1 MRNGPVRAGPFV
13 YLIGVERRRC
23 EGSLKCSAIP
33 LNPQAPSVKLA
44 PSPTSERAASPSSR
58 NIGRSGPRPFGRS
71 PNSFARIGQ
80 LQPIIVRPRGD
91 TGFWLVAGRHR
102 LEAAKRLKW
111 PMIRAL
117 VLENADEAELAE
129 IDENLIRADLS
140 PAERALHVSRR
151 KDLYEKV
158 APSPSA
164 SRRPGAR

>member
-1 MRNGPVRAGPFV
+1 MQRHPVKPSGSQRQARAV
-13 YLIGVERRRC
+13 
-23 EGSLKCSAIP
+23 A
-33 LNPQAPSVKLA
+33 
-44 PSPTSERAASPSSR
+44 
-58 NIGRSGPRPFGRS
+58 NIGTSGIAIKPEHRALRPEAVREIAD
-71 PNSFARIGQ
+71 SFARIGQ